1 MKKAKILK
9 IVSSIFVSAALAAA
23 TAISSFAYDL
33 TITGTKT
40 GHTYGAY
47 QIFKGDLDG
56 TTLSNIKWGDGVNT
70 TGLITALKADETLSS
85 LFTSL
90 DADTAEAADVAKAI
104 ENATA
109 AQTDAFAQVIG
120 QKLGTASKTVTSSDP
135 NTVISELPAGYYLI
149 KDTAA
154 VSGHDAATKF
164 IIRIVKNT
172 EAQPKTGV
180 PTVEKKLQDNDDG
193 VADQWQD
200 VADYCV
206 GESVPFKLTGTMPSN
221 IADYK
226 TYNYVFHDT
235 LSEGLTFNN
244 DVVVK
249 IGETTIDASKYTVT
263 ASGTNIDIAFTN
275 IKSCGVD
282 VSASSVV
289 TVEYSAKVNEKAVV
303 GLPGNPNDVYLEFSN
318 NPNQGGEG
326 DKGETPH
333 DKVVVFTYKLDV
345 TKIDG
350 EAEAR
355 TTLEG
360 AQFKLSHGDKWLV
373 IYTEGENKGKIKEWT
388 TDESKASTLESDAN
402 GKIAIIGLDEGNYSL
417 KETKAPN
424 GYNLLQNPIALTIT
438 ANDIH
443 TVDYTG
449 ENAADLLK
457 KVDDIEAIQ
466 LTVDSGTPV
475 AGTVGVGQADV
486 ATDVAN
492 NKGSVLPETG
502 GIGTTIFFVG
512 GGIIV
517 AAAAILLIAKMR
529 KKTEA

>member
-70 TGLITALKADETLSS
+70 TGLIAALKADETLSS

-164 IIRIVKNT
+164 IIRIVKDT
-172 EAQPKTGV
+172 TAEPKSGV

-200 VADYCV
+200 AADYDI
-206 GESVPFKLTGTMPSN
+206 GESVPFKLTGTMPSK

-226 TYNYVFHDT
+226 TYKYIFHDT
-235 LSEGLTFNN
+235 LSAGLTFNN

-263 ASGTNIDIAFTN
+263 ASGTNIDIAFTD

-289 TVEYSAKVNEKAVV
+289 TVEYSAKVNENAVV

-326 DKGETPH
+326 ETGTTPP
-333 DKVVVFTYKLDV
+333 DKVVVFTYELDV
-345 TKIDG
+345 TKVDG
-350 EAEAR
+350 EDTTVTLKDAE
-355 TTLEG
+355 
-360 AQFKLSHGDKWLV
+360 FKLSHNGKWLV
-373 IYTEGENKGKIKEWT
+373 VENGKVKEWVASE
-388 TDESKASTLESDAN
+388 DNASTLKTDAN
-402 GKIAIIGLDEGNYSL
+402 GKIAIVGLDEGTYSL
-417 KETKAPN
+417 KETKAPS
-424 GYNLLQNPIALTIT
+424 GYNLISTPIELVISADDLH
-438 ANDIH
+438 D
-443 TVDYTG
+443 VEYTG
-449 ENAADLLK
+449 SNAADVLT
-457 KVDDIEAIQ
+457 AIK
-466 LTVDSGTPV
+466 LNDV
-475 AGTVGVGQADV
+475 AGDTSTGIVNTQVE
-486 ATDVAN
+486 N

>member
-9 IVSSIFVSAALAAA
+9 IVSSIFVSAALAAT
-23 TAISSFAYDL
+23 TAISSFAYNL
-33 TITGTKT
+33 TIQGTKT

-56 TTLSNIKWGDGVNT
+56 STLSNITWGDGVNT
-70 TGLITALKADETLSS
+70 TDLIKDLKADTKLSG

-90 DADTAEAADVAKAI
+90 NADTSTAADVAKAI
-104 ENATA
+104 ETATA
-109 AQTDAFAQVIG
+109 EQTDAFAQVIG
-120 QKLGTASKTVTSSDP
+120 QHLTTASKTQVSADP
-135 NTVISELPAGYYLI
+135 NTVIEGLNAGYYLI

-154 VSGHDAATKF
+154 VSGQDAATKF
-164 IIRIVKNT
+164 IIRIVKDT
-172 EAQPKTGV
+172 TAEPKTGV
-180 PTVEKKLQDNDDG
+180 PTVEKKLQDNDDS

-200 VADYCV
+200 VADYCI

-226 TYNYVFHDT
+226 TYKYTFHDT
-235 LSEGLTFNN
+235 LSAGLTFNN

-249 IGETTIDASKYTVT
+249 VDGTTIDSSKYSVT
-263 ASGTNIDIAFTN
+263 ANGTKLDIAFTDVKSLGVTVNADSN
-275 IKSCGVD
+275 I
-282 VSASSVV
+282 
-289 TVEYSAKVNEKAVV
+289 TVEYSAKVNENAVI
-303 GLPGNPNDVYLEFSN
+303 GLPGNPNEVYLEFSN

-326 DKGETPH
+326 ETGTTPP

-350 EAEAR
+350 EADTR

-360 AQFKLSHGDKWLV
+360 AEFKLSRNGKWLV
-373 IYTEGENKGKIKEWT
+373 VENGKVKNWVDSEAA
-388 TDESKASTLESDAN
+388 ASTLITGAD
-402 GKIAIIGLDEGNYSL
+402 GKIAIIGLDEGDYSL

-457 KVDDIEAIQ
+457 KVDDVEAIQ

-475 AGTVGVGQADV
+475 AGTVGEGQADV

-512 GGIIV
+512 GGIVV